1 MSTDEEI
8 FKASRIVA
16 MGRFFVEI
24 VTREPGKVT
33 GKVYSVLSGVRLI
46 RGIMLLM
53 WYRITGK
60 IKTSM

>member
-8 FKASRIVA
+8 FEASRIVA
-16 MGRFFVEI
+16 MGRFFVKI
-24 VTREPGKVT
+24 VTQEPGKVT

-60 IKTSM
+60 IQTSM